1 MARELL
7 KSWCSQCGREF
18 DAPFGTEY
26 CDDCDPYGNEDSV
39 APASRHQDPR
49 LTTQPRYA
57 SLRAEPEALWRFNA
71 GKERA

>member
-1 MARELL
+1 MGTRELL

-26 CDDCDPYGNEDSV
+26 CDDCDPYGDESSV
-39 APASRHQDPR
+39 APASRHRDPR

-57 SLRAEPEALWRFNA
+57 GLRAEPEALWRFNR
-71 GKERA
+71 K